1 MFRNL
6 LFHWIICS
14 DQPFTEVENS
24 DLQYLFRF
32 LKSEVNI
39 LSADTIKNDIIKIY
53 KKEKNTIKRNITG
66 ILIIYF
72 IIFL

>member
-6 LFHWIICS
+6 LLHWIICS

-24 DLQYLFRF
+24 DLRYLFRF

-39 LSADTIKNDIIKIY
+39 PSADTIKNNIIKIY
-53 KKEKNTIKRNITG
+53 KEEKTQLKE
-66 ILIIYF
+66 ILQVY
-72 IIFL
+72 